1 MNELIKK
8 IKFKTSIIACMIY
21 EPEPVTYVQL
31 VNERLKCH
39 QGVKMF
45 HVTPSEVFSFMPSS
59 SLCTLNVN
67 QWTLVLVMTS

>member
-1 MNELIKK
+1 
-8 IKFKTSIIACMIY
+8 MIY
-21 EPEPVTYVQL
+21 EPEPLTYVRL
-31 VNERLKCH
+31 VNEQLKKKSV
-39 QGVKMF
+39 GVKMF